1 MTKLSRAEVEYIAEL
16 AKLTLSEAEKTTFQE
31 QLSSILEYAE
41 LLQQVDTEGIP
52 PSASALPLNNVMRPD
67 LVRPSLPTAEALA
80 NAPAPDDGY
89 FKVRPVL
96 D

>member
-67 LVRPSLPTAEALA
+67 LVRPSLPTTEALA
-80 NAPAPDDGY
+80 NAPAADDGY

>member
-1 MTKLSRAEVEYIAEL
+1 MAKLSREEVEYIAEL
-16 AKLTLSEAEKTTFQE
+16 AKLTLSETEKTTFQE
-31 QLSSILEYAE
+31 QLSSILAYAE
-41 LLQQVDTEGIP
+41 LLQQVDTSGIP

-80 NAPAPDDGY
+80 NGPATDDGY
-89 FKVRPVL
+89 FKVHAVL